1 MKNES
6 LTEEDITSTK
16 IKELCEALE
25 QAHHDAAINNN
36 NISKN
41 VCLAAY
47 EGSNDPIKGVA
58 AGLLSI
64 GGKHGPLSET
74 RHIFAMFKLNTD
86 NAIRMFDAEVRA
98 GQKIPGVGN
107 SFFKESID
115 PAFNDVYI
123 KYIELCGIL
132 NSRNYILEYSNAVSA
147 SVSKFRGQ
155 ETKLFP
161 NAALITAGVAELLNL
176 IPFFENWFFISGR
189 SRAWLE
195 IMGQAQEAKY
205 KE

>member
-1 MKNES
+1 M
-6 LTEEDITSTK
+6 TEQDITSTK

-41 VCLAAY
+41 VCLASY

-74 RHIFAMFKLNTD
+74 RHVFAMFKASQD
-86 NAIRMFDAEVRA
+86 NAIRMFDAEIRV

-123 KYIELCGIL
+123 KYIELCNIL
-132 NSRNYILEYSNAVSA
+132 SSKNYILEYSNAVSQ
-147 SVSKFRGQ
+147 SVSRFKGK
-155 ETKLFP
+155 EITLFP

-195 IMGQAQEAKY
+195 IMGQAQELKY
-205 KE
+205 KQ